1 MTTITIPREITGKEE
16 LVAISRKELERM
28 KSQMMPTIFLEKSG
42 ARKLDKRVERGLKE
56 YRTGKT
62 ERIETFLKREYQGLY
77 QKYGS

>member
-16 LVAISRKELERM
+16 LVVISRKELERM
-28 KSQMMPTIFLEKSG
+28 KAQMMPTVFLEKNG
-42 ARKLDKRVERGLKE
+42 AKKLDKRVERGLKE